1 MLLNP
6 LLFDEDPV
14 QSRQPSSGISIHRSP
29 PPAEEF
35 ELTPADPAHKVFK
48 TKLSVRFPQASADGL
63 PSSFRLELGSQKV
76 VLRRSA
82 DDPVVFSAAIDFD
95 FETFAREQQRRA
107 DLANQGRMIPVFDGR
122 QFVRMDNIQF
132 LDPQEIRRAVE
143 LHQSLKFTPQILEG
157 ADFTIHPEKELMIT
171 DLSVVED
178 PTRTYDIC
186 APNPQGKMG
195 AWTFGKLMTDM
206 RNQGDASQMVEDWLK
221 IWTEQQ
227 TINGFP
233 LEVRGRMQSRI
244 LDPWKKLPN
253 GKLDL
258 SEAPLRLL
266 AIVNRIDLANP
277 NEPAGEARFVF
288 AMIDPTC
295 PAGVTQL
302 MVGFTVILEYKVPI
316 SGCNNILNW
325 AKQWHD
331 LGSLNLDGGK
341 FNDQLQQITDQ
352 FATAGAGGSG
362 APNGSALAQLRTNEQ
377 ALDEQST
384 IQWEMRQFQLNPNG
398 GELEETTVAQTP
410 DDSFN
415 NNPLQRQLRDYI
427 NQFDQQILQGQYTVP
442 DTYEGGHFLG
452 ASPHQTKVPM
462 FWQSDPAPNDN
473 NARRAFS
480 ANTCNGCHGQET
492 DTKFV
497 HVAPRLPGAPSTLSP
512 FLIGSSGT
520 LQNPGTEN
528 VPDPVDGTNHPYME
542 LVRRETYMS
551 TLLQNG
557 CSAGG
562 VLEGLASQPVNFVH

>member
-1 MLLNP
+1 M
-6 LLFDEDPV
+6 
-14 QSRQPSSGISIHRSP
+14 SIHRSP

-63 PSSFRLELGSQKV
+63 PSSFRVELGSQNV

-82 DDPVVFSAAIDFD
+82 DDPAVFSAAIDFD

-107 DLANQGRMIPVFDGR
+107 DLVNQGRMIPVFDGR

-132 LDPQEIRRAVE
+132 VDPQEIRQAVN
-143 LHQSLKFTPQILEG
+143 LHQSLRFTPQILEG
-157 ADFTIHPEKELMIT
+157 ADFNINPAQELMIT

-178 PTRTYDIC
+178 PNRTYDIC

-206 RNQGDASQMVEDWLK
+206 RNQGGDPSKMVEDWLD
-221 IWTEQQ
+221 IWFDPNPPL
-227 TINGFP
+227 INNFP
-233 LEVRGRMQSRI
+233 LEIRGRMKSRI
-244 LDPWKKLPN
+244 LDHWQRLPN
-253 GKLDL
+253 GELDL
-258 SEAPLRLL
+258 SQAPLRLL

-295 PAGVTQL
+295 PAGVSQL

-316 SGCNNILNW
+316 SGCNNILGW
-325 AKQWHD
+325 AEQWHS
-331 LGSLNLDGGK
+331 LGTFPLGGDE
-341 FNDQLQQITDQ
+341 FNDHLEQITNQ
-352 FATAGAGGSG
+352 FATAGVGSG
-362 APNGSALAQLRTNEQ
+362 PNGSALAQLRTNEQ
-377 ALDEQST
+377 ALDEKSG

-410 DDSFN
+410 DDSLN
-415 NNPLQRQLRDYI
+415 NTPTLRDYI

-442 DTYEGGHFLG
+442 DTYEGVHFLG
-452 ASPHQTKVPM
+452 ASPHQNRVPM
-462 FWQSDPAPNDN
+462 FWQSPPPVDN

-480 ANTCNGCHGQET
+480 ANTCNGCHGRET
-492 DTKFV
+492 DTVFV
-497 HVAPRLPGAPSTLSP
+497 HVAPRLSKEQSTLSG
-512 FLIGSSGT
+512 FLIGSGT
-520 LQNPGTEN
+520 LKQPSIETVN
-528 VPDPVDGTNHPYME
+528 DPVDGSQHQFGD
-542 LVRRETYMS
+542 LIRRQMYMS

-557 CSAGG
+557 CSSGG